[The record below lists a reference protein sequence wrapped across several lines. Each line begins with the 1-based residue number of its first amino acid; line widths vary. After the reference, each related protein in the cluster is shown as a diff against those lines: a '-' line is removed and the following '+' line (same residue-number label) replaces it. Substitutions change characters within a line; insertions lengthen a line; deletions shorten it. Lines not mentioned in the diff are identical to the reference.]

1 MSRVDAEVV
10 EMILTVKPAYDGD
23 NYKDTIR
30 IHSSYRH
37 GLKSGR
43 LGRVSV
49 VGGENTIVA
58 VRGLDN
64 QDREIIRI
72 DLETRRRLQVSLDKP
87 YDFTLK
93 RIWPWQA
100 VLWACRS
107 SDPALRVATW
117 IAVLSFV
124 LGLVGIGISI
134 IPFVSKH

>member
-1 MSRVDAEVV
+1 ML
-10 EMILTVKPAYDGD
+10 LTVKPAYDGD

-30 IHSSYRH
+30 IHSSYRN

-100 VLWACRS
+100 VWWACRS

-124 LGLVGIGISI
+124 LGLIGIGISI

>member
-1 MSRVDAEVV
+1 MFRVGAEVV
-10 EMILTVKPAYDGD
+10 EMLLTVKPAYDGD

-30 IHSSYRH
+30 IHSSYRN

-64 QDREIIRI
+64 QDREIIRV